1 VVRYLGP
8 ASEKRKPDQWQCLTP
23 TAIKT
28 LIGAGFSETKAE
40 AMIDAMGESQDALAT
55 KADIAVVKA
64 EIDALRSDLKALVK
78 AVNERATNADLRE
91 QELRIRLHLYTV
103 AIVVIGVLAALELV
117 PR

>member
-1 VVRYLGP
+1 MAVFDTH
-8 ASEKRKPDQWQCLTP
+8 K
-23 TAIKT
+23 AIKT

-40 AMIDAMGESQDALAT
+40 AMIDAMGDSHDALAT

-64 EIDALRSDLKALVK
+64 DTGALRSDLKALEQ
-78 AVNERATNADLRE
+78 AVNERATKADLRE
-91 QELRIRLHLYTV
+91 LELRMRLQLYAV